1 MFLGFMKK
9 SVRLY
14 ITGTV
19 QGIFFRSFIKENAER
34 YDVKGFTRN
43 LEDGRVEVFLE
54 GSTDNVNQMVEIC
67 KKGPKH
73 SIIKEV
79 EIRYEKFQG
88 LRDFKV
94 LRV

>member
-1 MFLGFMKK
+1 MKK

-19 QGIFFRSFIKENAER
+19 QGVFFRAFIKENAER

-54 GSTDNVNQMVEIC
+54 GDTEAVNKMIELC
-67 KKGPKH
+67 KKGPRH
-73 SIIKEV
+73 SQIRNV
-79 EIRYEKFQG
+79 EIKRETFQG
-88 LRDFKV
+88 LKGFKV
-94 LRV
+94 LRI